1 MAKTG
6 KTSSPV
12 VRKADAGLD
21 RVVIEPAQPMEHL
34 DKLYSSHEPS
44 NLFQPSAGPLHAR
57 LRMEYEYYAVVK
69 TTRLMG
75 REHFGPLRVQKAL
88 YPEDDDEVC
97 HTIIVHPPAGVVGG
111 DRLDISAR
119 VADSAHALIT
129 NPGASKWYKS
139 NGKTSRQDLNINVG
153 ENASL
158 EWMPQETIFY
168 DNARV
173 HLENTVVVGKGSSYI
188 SCEILCFGRTASGES
203 YTDGKI
209 SQHSTIRLD
218 GKLVWFEQVGGLLG
232 GGPDMTSPLAL
243 SGKTVCATFIVVG
256 KAVPAELIALV
267 REEVAVIT
275 GGSGHFGVSQLKSVV
290 VARYLGDK
298 SEMARHVML
307 NVWRHIRPVV
317 IGRKAVTLR
326 MWET

>member
-1 MAKTG
+1 MT
-6 KTSSPV
+6 
-12 VRKADAGLD
+12 
-21 RVVIEPAQPMEHL
+21 
-34 DKLYSSHEPS
+34 
-44 NLFQPSAGPLHAR
+44 
-57 LRMEYEYYAVVK
+57 
-69 TTRLMG
+69 G

-88 YPEDDDEVC
+88 YPEDDDKVC

-119 VADSAHALIT
+119 VADSARALIT
-129 NPGASKWYKS
+129 NPGAAKWYKS
-139 NGKTSRQDLNINVG
+139 NGKTSRQDIYVDIG

-168 DNARV
+168 DDARV
-173 HLENTVVVGKGSSYI
+173 HLENTITIGKGSSYI

-203 YTDGKI
+203 YTSGKI

-243 SGKTVCATFIVVG
+243 SGKTVCATFIAVG
-256 KAVPAELIALV
+256 KAVSAEVISAI
-267 REEVAVIT
+267 REEALSIS
-275 GGSGHFGVSQLKSVV
+275 GGVGHFGISQLKSVV

-307 NVWRHIRPVV
+307 SVWRHIRPVV